1 MVELLR
7 DTPSAEREIPKKPD
21 KSVAAATTTP
31 ATTTL
36 LVMHKTECPNEN
48 QVFFEIRQIYPTVPP
63 TYLWDLFKNCDG
75 DAEWTMDILLK
86 EEMCI
91 QQYEADRASG
101 ALNGEL
107 YCDCDQTGE
116 PDRSG
121 AASEPGVVVAAHP
134 ATPSRTSKRERFLA
148 NQNNQV
154 RRQIEESFVIGDT
167 HYSEHTR
174 KIRDIRRGN
183 GLAESPTVLTATD
196 QSDETDEGDVLF
208 SSDAQPTSDE
218 TSEDDTKEYLEINLG
233 RKVIDQ
239 LESLFGTQ
247 TIPVDSTV
255 DRSQLSTNVFMPRV
269 LAQQLYAL
277 WMESMYNQIEEQRLK
292 TLRDDEEF
300 ARNLQVEQSQA
311 AAQLSVSKPK
321 LHIKD
326 VVEMECAWAE
336 YRSQLPGDDWKGP
349 TDLAT
354 QITQHNL
361 NEKFP
366 NIEEDTLRDVLVANN
381 NRFSQTV
388 EMLNR
393 MMPAGVEDDANL
405 IKTTEEL
412 LMRAKIESDKVE
424 TYPNG
429 STVSVGKITDP
440 DEAKRLALS
449 TFEECRNKAMHH
461 TQMKAECYY
470 KAKNSIQRGDTAVA
484 VYYSRVANLH
494 RTRIDHFNHQAS
506 NCIMEVHNLTQ
517 TNPDILDLHYLYLTE
532 AIECLDLFVD
542 DHLNRLRLAPQPYKS
557 LLVITGRGLH
567 SSGGFSTIKQHTKL
581 RLKKRGLT

>member
-1 MVELLR
+1 MVALLR
-7 DTPSAEREIPKKPD
+7 DTSISDNDLDNLNNPEIF
-21 KSVAAATTTP
+21 VAPTA
-31 ATTTL
+31 
-36 LVMHKTECPNEN
+36 LVMHKTDCENEN
-48 QVFFEIRQIYPTVPP
+48 QVFSEIRQIYPTVPGA
-63 TYLWDLFKNCDG
+63 YLWDLFKNCDG
-75 DAEWTMDILLK
+75 DADWTMDILLK
-86 EEMCI
+86 EETCV
-91 QQYEADRASG
+91 QLFEDNRTSRAY
-101 ALNGEL
+101 NGEL
-107 YCDCDQTGE
+107 HCDCDHRTGE
-116 PDRSG
+116 TDTISIPNVIV
-121 AASEPGVVVAAHP
+121 PHP
-134 ATPSRTSKRERFLA
+134 STPNRTKKRERFLA
-148 NQNNQV
+148 NQNQDV

-174 KIRDIRRGN
+174 KIRNIRRGN
-183 GLAESPTVLTATD
+183 GLVESPIVLTATD

-208 SSDAQPTSDE
+208 SSDAVPTSDE
-218 TSEDDTKEYLEINLG
+218 ASEADSKEYMEINLG
-233 RKVIDQ
+233 RTVIDQ
-239 LESLFGTQ
+239 LEALFGTH

-255 DRSQLSTNVFMPRV
+255 DKSQLSTNVFMPKM
-269 LAQQLYAL
+269 LGQQLYAL

-292 TLRDDEEF
+292 TLREDEEF
-300 ARNLQVEQSQA
+300 ARNLQVQQNQA
-311 AAQLSVSKPK
+311 AQVSIAKPK

-336 YRSQLPGDDWKGP
+336 YNSQLPGDDWKGP

-354 QITQHNL
+354 KITQHNL

-381 NRFSQTV
+381 NRFSKTV

-405 IKTTEEL
+405 VKTTEEL
-412 LMRAKIESDKVE
+412 LLRAKIEADKVD
-424 TYPNG
+424 TYQNG
-429 STVSVGKITDP
+429 TSIHVGKIADP
-440 DEAKRLALS
+440 VEAKRLALS

-470 KAKNSIQRGDTAVA
+470 KAKSSIQRGDTAVA

-542 DHLNRLRLAPQPYKS
+542 DHINRLRMAPQPYKN